1 MLSHR
6 NIAELGQLAEALG
19 LRETLDPANHA
30 GSRDRA
36 AVHAYRIAL
45 VYIISASLFS
55 KEIYFQNNGNTFFY
69 PYKYQGPAAT
79 AHAQPTHLSTLLRLV
94 DRSIVNMRSGG
105 GGVGLAYLIPIL
117 SIVLIWCGAMPM
129 QCTAYTY
136 IYNLIIIIIL
146 PSSCIVLCFLN
157 NLACHYVRARI
168 THLF

>member
-55 KEIYFQNNGNTFFY
+55 MEIYFQNNGNTIFFTRTNI
-69 PYKYQGPAAT
+69 K
-79 AHAQPTHLSTLLRLV
+79 AQQQLLTPNQLISPLS
-94 DRSIVNMRSGG
+94 
-105 GGVGLAYLIPIL
+105 
-117 SIVLIWCGAMPM
+117 
-129 QCTAYTY
+129 
-136 IYNLIIIIIL
+136 
-146 PSSCIVLCFLN
+146 
-157 NLACHYVRARI
+157 YV
-168 THLF
+168 